1 MALTLFSATALRA
14 PLLAAAVAVLAV
26 SATGFGATDA
36 AAQQVKKQRDAQG
49 RDQNGRPLN
58 YSYQAGPR
66 TRVYVT
72 RRSWLDAGTEVLPGE
87 RKFTDYAFPPGYHY
101 GRTIDRLNTGRNPLS
116 DNYDIGGGPTSF
128 PLYPD

>member
-1 MALTLFSATALRA
+1 MALTIFGATAFRA
-14 PLLAAAVAVLAV
+14 QFLAAAVAVAAV
-26 SATGFGATDA
+26 SAGGFGATDA
-36 AAQQVKKQRDAQG
+36 IAQQPKKQRDAQ
-49 RDQNGRPLN
+49 GRPLN

-101 GRTIDRLNTGRNPLS
+101 GRSIDRLNTGRNPLS
-116 DNYDIGGGPTSF
+116 DNFDIGGGPATF
-128 PLYPD
+128 PLY